1 MRKDNR
7 AIIVLT
13 VVMIIILIINIMDA
27 QNTCNYIIKDS
38 SLKCIT
44 IETFGLTDILYFIG
58 KNLYIIIYAI
68 ILMYTFRKRKI
79 SINNQKTLV
88 EENKI
93 KKIVNNQAIDSLN
106 KENTNV
112 SYTLKDIYLYI
123 FIICM
128 IIAAILLSAL
138 LIK

>member
-44 IETFGLTDILYFIG
+44 IETFGLTDIFYFIG

-93 KKIVNNQAIDSLN
+93 KKIVNNQTIDSLN

-112 SYTLKDIYLYI
+112 SYTLKDVYLYI